1 MIDIYT
7 TKNKPLIGIT
17 TDTGDDNS
25 YSPYPWYALR
35 QNYVE
40 YISNNGGVP
49 IILPH
54 HPEHA
59 QRYAE
64 IIDGL
69 LITGG
74 DFDISPN
81 YWGGEIISDTVKL
94 NPQRTEFEMEMAKIF
109 LSQDKPILGICNG
122 QQLLNVLLGGSL
134 IQHIPDAFPD
144 ALEHSQ
150 KNPRHQAAHDATI
163 LGDTLLANI
172 VGNNAIKVNSS
183 HHQAVDKIADELV
196 INAIAPD
203 NIIEG
208 LEHPHKRFVMGVQW
222 HPEYV
227 VSDADRLIVKRFIAA
242 CQKTK

>member
-1 MIDIYT
+1 MT
-7 TKNKPLIGIT
+7 NTNKNKPLIGIT
-17 TDTGDDNS
+17 ADTGYDDS

-40 YISNNGGVP
+40 YIANNGGVP
-49 IILPH
+49 VILPH

-59 QRYAE
+59 HYYAG

-74 DFDISPN
+74 DFDISPA
-81 YWGGEIISDTVKL
+81 YWGGEITSDTVKL
-94 NPQRTEFEMEMAKIF
+94 NPQRTEFEMEIARIF

-134 IQHIPDAFPD
+134 IQHIPDSFPE

-150 KNPRHQAAHDATI
+150 KTPRHQAAHDAIIHT
-163 LGDTLLANI
+163 GTLLADI
-172 VGNNAIKVNSS
+172 VGSNKIKVNSS
-183 HHQAVDKIADELV
+183 HHQAVAKIADKLV
-196 INAIAPD
+196 VNAIAPD

-208 LEHPHKRFVMGVQW
+208 LEHPHKRFVVGVQW

-227 VSDADRLIVKRFIAA
+227 VSDADLVIVKRFIAA
-242 CQKTK
+242 CQETK